1 MGKPNPSFL
10 KRQKEQQRR
19 EKAERKRTDR
29 QSRGSSDSNNP
40 SWMADPSPDAPSKP
54 LQEEPPEA

>member
-29 QSRGSSDSNNP
+29 QSRSAGSSDNP
-40 SWMADPSPDAPSKP
+40 SWMGEASPDAPKP
-54 LQEEPPEA
+54 SQEERPEA